1 MAGFE
6 ILLSTDTTTFRLV
19 KYETHDKDV
28 QLVQAIRMLLMTKP
42 GDILG
47 APDFGIDLEAMV
59 FTLALNENKMTRDI
73 QEKIATFIPAAEE
86 YKIDVTVG
94 FAPGSVRDECLID
107 IIVNNNKQ
115 FGLYVL

>member
-6 ILLSTDTTTFRLV
+6 LLLSTDTTTYKLV

-73 QEKIATFIPAAEE
+73 QEKIAMFIPSAQE
-86 YKIDVTVG
+86 YKIDVVVG
-94 FAPGSVRDECLID
+94 FATGITRDECLID